1 MRYFPRDI
9 YNCMP
14 CSYVSVGVA
23 YENLYGKS
31 FEFEELS
38 GYKEDGYLNLDE
50 MNKFIR
56 SKLPIKKKVYYKRT
70 DRITLK
76 EFMSTNIEK
85 CIVCVLG
92 HYLYVEDKY
101 YWSFFDNENDKVVCV
116 WYIKE

>member
-31 FEFEELS
+31 FEFEELDE
-38 GYKEDGYLNLDE
+38 YREDGYLNLDD

-70 DRITLK
+70 ERITLK
-76 EFMSTNIEK
+76 EFISTNSER
-85 CIVCVLG
+85 CVVCVLG
-92 HYLYVEDKY
+92 HYLYVEDKS
-101 YWSFFDNENDKVVCV
+101 YWSFFDNDEDEVVCV
-116 WYIKE
+116 WYIKA